1 MESRSDNDDIDA
13 FVDRFERSL
22 CLINDD
28 IDGAY
33 EEATTSKLLS
43 ETQRTIESCGWT
55 PRSMR
60 LDDGDGWRTMTTDA
74 FDRALAALLRARART
89 KSESTLRLWWLSV
102 LEITSARGVK
112 SANDSSKKSDA
123 LE

>member
-1 MESRSDNDDIDA
+1 MESRSDNEDIDV

-112 SANDSSKKSDA
+112 SANDSSKK
-123 LE
+123 